1 MATGNEGDGTAW
13 TVIVSGGAVLANLF
27 IAGIGWVWSLG
38 RSSKSADV
46 KIAQRAKVVTEEL
59 NGMERRLHAD
69 IDNSTRQFGE
79 TVSAIRTKVTEIEL
93 WNRDN
98 FVSKGTFKAV
108 TDEMK
113 RSWERFEDN
122 LNDKLEAIDKKLDRN
137 NPAI

>member
-46 KIAQRAKVVTEEL
+46 KIAQRAKAVTEEL
-59 NGMERRLHAD
+59 NDMERRLHAD
-69 IDNSTRQFGE
+69 IDNSTRQFGD
-79 TVSAIRTKVTEIEL
+79 TVTAIRTKVTEIEL

>member
-59 NGMERRLHAD
+59 NDMERRLHAD

>member
-46 KIAQRAKVVTEEL
+46 KIAQMAKVVTEEL
-59 NGMERRLHAD
+59 NDMERRLHAD

>member
-1 MATGNEGDGTAW
+1 MATGNEGNGTAW

-46 KIAQRAKVVTEEL
+46 KIAQRAKAVTEEL
-59 NGMERRLHAD
+59 NDMERRLHAD

-98 FVSKGTFKAV
+98 FVSKGTFKSV

>member
-38 RSSKSADV
+38 RSSKNADV

>member
-13 TVIVSGGAVLANLF
+13 TVIVSGGGILANLF

-46 KIAQRAKVVTEEL
+46 KIAQRAKAVTEEL
-59 NGMERRLHAD
+59 NDMERRLHAD